1 MAEKNYIFDDLKGD
15 GNSDQENELYKEL
28 LEFEKDTSDGV
39 SKYNINILDFFA
51 VEEKTSQAIIPMRL
65 AAESSE
71 PVSPKQR
78 KSNFLLSSDESLAIK
93 IAKKENGDV
102 NLTLLSNSENEAE
115 EAVLY
120 VSELDKY
127 FISNLKGDF
136 VIGQYSDFDLNK
148 FHFKAVL
155 PFSKI
160 VILKTGN
167 TFSVFSSDKL
177 LTPEI
182 TGIKNPFMLLNINYG
197 KDFSYAVLITKKT
210 KDFMKIKNNVI
221 ELPLVLLDNKSSL
234 LLY

>member
-51 VEEKTSQAIIPMRL
+51 AEEKRSQAIIPMRL

-71 PVSPKQR
+71 PASPKQR
-78 KSNFLLSSDESLAIK
+78 KSNFLLSSDESHAIK

-102 NLTLLSNSENEAE
+102 HLTLLSNSENEAE

-182 TGIKNPFMLLNINYG
+182 TGIKNSFVLLNINYG